1 MASLDEEFM
10 RQCLEFGRAAAGKGE
25 VPVGAIVLLGGRIL
39 GLGCEESRS
48 SLDVTA
54 HAEVLAIRDAAR
66 AQGAVDLRGC
76 TLYTNVEPCVLC
88 SYAIRRSSIDR
99 VVIGAPT
106 AALGG
111 VTSSYPILVDPQ
123 LPGFGAPPTV
133 VQGVLLDE
141 CAALMDDHAKRLTQE
156 KT

>member
-10 RQCLEFGRAAAGKGE
+10 RQCLDLGREAAGEGA
-25 VPVGAIVLLGGRIL
+25 VPVGAIILLNGRVLGR
-39 GLGCEESRS
+39 GRESPRS

-54 HAEVLAIRDAAR
+54 HAEVNAIRDAAR
-66 AQGAVDLRGC
+66 AKSTIDLHGA

-106 AALGG
+106 TALGG
-111 VTSSYPILVDPQ
+111 VTSRYPILVDPHLQ
-123 LPGFGAPPTV
+123 GFGAPPTILR
-133 VQGVLLDE
+133 GVLLDE
-141 CAALMDDHAKRLTQE
+141 CVSLMDSRETG
-156 KT
+156 